1 MALKNKMERLIG
13 IISRV
18 DDDDDAVVVENDQ
31 NVVVASVDDVE
42 YCCFLTIVQATY
54 YIIKLI

>member
-18 DDDDDAVVVENDQ
+18 DDDDAVVVENDQ

-54 YIIKLI
+54 YIKLI

>member
-1 MALKNKMERLIG
+1 MALKSKMERLIG

-18 DDDDDAVVVENDQ
+18 DDDDDAVVVETDQ

-42 YCCFLTIVQATY
+42 YCCFLF
-54 YIIKLI
+54 KLPTTLN

>member
-18 DDDDDAVVVENDQ
+18 DDDDAVVVEDDPQ
-31 NVVVASVDDVE
+31 VVVVASVDDVE